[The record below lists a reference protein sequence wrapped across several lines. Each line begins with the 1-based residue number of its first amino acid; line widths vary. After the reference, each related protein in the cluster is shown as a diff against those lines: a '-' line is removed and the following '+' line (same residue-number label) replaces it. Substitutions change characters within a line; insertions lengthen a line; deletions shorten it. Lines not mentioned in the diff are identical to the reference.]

1 MIEYLSGKL
10 IDKTPTKAI
19 ISAAGV
25 GYAALISLATY
36 EQLPDV
42 GREASLHTYLA
53 VREDSLTLFG
63 FSTPAERDLFLLLTS
78 VNGVGPKIAIG
89 ILSSSG
95 VDVLRETIGNG
106 NAAAL
111 TRLPGIGKKIAE
123 RVALELRD
131 KIGAVGGGATTGLQ
145 GTAAIRDEALAA
157 LVALGYNRAAAEK
170 ALRGALKEGPQVEAN
185 VETLIKAALKHI
197 AGG

>member
-1 MIEYLSGKL
+1 MIEHLSGRL
-10 IDKTPTKAI
+10 IEKTPTKAV

-36 EQLPDV
+36 EALPEA
-42 GREASLHTYLA
+42 GQEASLHTYLA

-95 VDVLRETIGNG
+95 VDMLRETIGSG

-111 TRLPGIGKKIAE
+111 TRLPGIGRKIAD

-131 KIGAVGGGATTGLQ
+131 KIGAVGGGGSGAGR
-145 GTAAIRDEALAA
+145 GTAEVREEALAA
-157 LVALGYNRAAAEK
+157 LVALGYNRATAEK
-170 ALRGALKEGPQVEAN
+170 ALRAALKEGPQSEAN
-185 VETLIKAALKHI
+185 VETLIKSALKHFT
-197 AGG
+197 

>member
-36 EQLPDV
+36 EQLPAPGED
-42 GREASLHTYLA
+42 ASLYTYLA
-53 VREDSLTLFG
+53 VREDALTLYG
-63 FSTPAERDLFLLLTS
+63 FSTIPERDLFLLLTS
-78 VNGVGPKIAIG
+78 VTGVGPKLAIG
-89 ILSSSG
+89 ILSGSG
-95 VDVLRETIGNG
+95 VDVLRENISRGNS
-106 NAAAL
+106 AAL

-131 KIGAVGGGATTGLQ
+131 RIGAVGGATMANGS
-145 GTAAIRDEALAA
+145 AKFEVRDEALAA

-170 ALRGALKEGPQVEAN
+170 AVRGALKDGPEVEAN
-185 VETLIKAALKHI
+185 VETLIKSALKHLT
-197 AGG
+197 GS